1 MSQEQTFRHIIDEL
15 FQIAQPGN
23 IKSSLWQAYQRALKE
38 SPTTLEQETEQAVS
52 LAAEQAQ
59 RELPYTEVIEA
70 RPSHYHFHSKRW
82 YIEVDV
88 QHLEPEEGAATALY
102 RVWKR
107 QDGTMAAMK
116 VDIRETELEPEQGP
130 DWRTIDEQAI
140 YHSDRNEMGRS
151 PRQAIDN
158 LLTLPPLN

>member
-38 SPTTLEQETEQAVS
+38 NPTTLEQETEQAVS

-70 RPSHYHFHSKRW
+70 RPYHYHFHSKRW

-116 VDIRETELEPEQGP
+116 VSSSRLRIARSCRWKPFNIITVIYVCCS
-130 DWRTIDEQAI
+130 WRII
-140 YHSDRNEMGRS
+140 
-151 PRQAIDN
+151 
-158 LLTLPPLN
+158 PL